1 MNNNFGER
9 LISIRTSKGITQ
21 EQLASEMGASRQAIS
36 KWERNQGLPDL
47 YNIQQLASILGVSV
61 DYLINDST
69 THQRQA
75 SIHDQKQQNGMNF
88 IKNLLYKARHTT
100 NTKKAQKIKN
110 WLLIGGGLGVL
121 IGVIISISGFYGF
134 VKGGFDSVNNFGSTG
149 FPENPTDF
157 YNPGGFTEPKA
168 FNPIPYMAMF
178 MGGGFLAGISMY
190 AVYGGLAIT
199 VAKVTTNFL
208 DDRAKCPK
216 CGDEVDADEDVCST
230 CGFKLKEHSEK
241 ECSCGKINKASDAF
255 CRSCGLALNK
265 SHP

>member
-1 MNNNFGER
+1 MNFGER

-21 EQLASEMGASRQAIS
+21 EQLAKEMGVSRQAIS

-61 DYLINDST
+61 DSLINNQPSND
-69 THQRQA
+69 RQP
-75 SIHDQKQQNGMNF
+75 HNHYDQQPSGMNF

-110 WLLIGGGLGVL
+110 WLLVGGGLGVL

-134 VKGGFDSVNNFGSTG
+134 VKGGFDSVNSFG
-149 FPENPTDF
+149 NDPTDF
-157 YNPGGFTEPKA
+157 YNTGGFTEPKA

-230 CGFKLKEHSEK
+230 CGFKLKEHSEIA
-241 ECSCGKINKASDAF
+241 CSCGKINKATDAY
-255 CRSCGLALNK
+255 CRSCGLALEK
-265 SHP
+265 SHL